1 MPVWR
6 PARWPSSCRFRIEA
20 VRYRGEA
27 IGLGPG
33 ALILINAWRITRS
46 YDFLPSV
53 RWSAASYGA
62 MIDGCAFF
70 RASTV
75 QKRGNAALTTQ
86 GAKIRYFFDLH
97 DGRETFIAQEPNH
110 FEGAEEARRQ
120 ARRYLLEAAMDVIPV
135 AGEQHQLSVV
145 VRDDKRAVLRL
156 FLIFT
161 EERHA
166 PDWPLAD

>member
-1 MPVWR
+1 M
-6 PARWPSSCRFRIEA
+6 ARYSF
-20 VRYRGEA
+20 VR
-27 IGLGPG
+27 
-33 ALILINAWRITRS
+33 
-46 YDFLPSV
+46 LPTV
-53 RWSAASYGA
+53 
-62 MIDGCAFF
+62 GCAGQPRVTQASDRRPGGF
-70 RASTV
+70 RTSKVET
-75 QKRGNAALTTQ
+75 RGSKALTTQ

-135 AGEQHQLSVV
+135 AGEQHKLSVV

>member
-1 MPVWR
+1 M
-6 PARWPSSCRFRIEA
+6 
-20 VRYRGEA
+20 
-27 IGLGPG
+27 IG
-33 ALILINAWRITRS
+33 A
-46 YDFLPSV
+46 
-53 RWSAASYGA
+53 
-62 MIDGCAFF
+62 CAFF

-75 QKRGNAALTTQ
+75 EKRGNTALTTQ

-156 FLIFT
+156 FLIFS